1 MALDFA
7 ILSESGEPAESVSL
21 EPDPHHEMMML
32 AKELK
37 LQKLLSFSDYYADVD
52 LSAAKLP
59 ALAQEISK
67 LERIVPP
74 ELREFTAELKKLVG
88 LAIAKGKPI
97 SAIPD

>member
-7 ILSESGEPAESVSL
+7 ILSDAGEPAESVSL

-52 LSAAKLP
+52 LCAAKLP
-59 ALAQEISK
+59 ALAQEVAK
-67 LERIVPP
+67 LEKVVPF
-74 ELREFTAELKKLVG
+74 ELHQFTTEFKALIG
-88 LAIAKGKPI
+88 LAIARGRPLC
-97 SAIPD
+97 AIPD

>member
-7 ILSESGEPAESVSL
+7 ILAETGEPAETVSL
-21 EPDPHHEMMML
+21 EPDPHYEMMML

-59 ALAQEISK
+59 ALAREIST
-67 LERIVPP
+67 LEKIVPP
-74 ELREFTAELKKLVG
+74 ELRDFTTEFKALIG
-88 LAIAKGKPI
+88 LAIAKGKPLC
-97 SAIPD
+97 AIPD